1 MNNALQSRLA
11 LGILGICLMVFSGC
25 ASTPPS
31 RFYILHSLAA
41 PESSSQH
48 ETHTQ
53 AIAIG
58 LGPVKV
64 PDYMDRP
71 QIVTRTSQNELKLA
85 DFDRW
90 ASLPREDVARVMGE
104 NLASLLNTDRIY
116 YYPWMPNTPLDY
128 SIAVEVIRFD
138 GTPGGN
144 VVLHAQW
151 TIWEDGGKKILT
163 TRSSA
168 VEEQTGA
175 ESYEALVA
183 AMSRAVAALSRD
195 IAGAISAPSR

>member
-1 MNNALQSRLA
+1 
-11 LGILGICLMVFSGC
+11 
-25 ASTPPS
+25 
-31 RFYILHSLAA
+31 
-41 PESSSQH
+41 
-48 ETHTQ
+48 
-53 AIAIG
+53 
-58 LGPVKV
+58 
-64 PDYMDRP
+64 
-71 QIVTRTSQNELKLA
+71 
-85 DFDRW
+85 
-90 ASLPREDVARVMGE
+90 
-104 NLASLLNTDRIY
+104 
-116 YYPWMPNTPLDY
+116 MPNTPLDY
-128 SIAVEVIRFD
+128 TIAVEVVRFD

>member
-1 MNNALQSRLA
+1 
-11 LGILGICLMVFSGC
+11 
-25 ASTPPS
+25 
-31 RFYILHSLAA
+31 
-41 PESSSQH
+41 
-48 ETHTQ
+48 
-53 AIAIG
+53 
-58 LGPVKV
+58 
-64 PDYMDRP
+64 MDRP